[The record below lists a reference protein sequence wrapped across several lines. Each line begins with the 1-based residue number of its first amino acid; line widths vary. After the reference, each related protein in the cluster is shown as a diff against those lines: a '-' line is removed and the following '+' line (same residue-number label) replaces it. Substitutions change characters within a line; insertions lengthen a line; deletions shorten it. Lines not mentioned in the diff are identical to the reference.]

1 MRQLRHNITF
11 LILYFFTLFV
21 LLYGGYVFGFELISL
36 FVVLLISVMVI
47 IDLLT
52 PKTKFWTRNVLW
64 LLAYG
69 FYLVWLLLQTGF
81 AVADSFQSV
90 YRIFTE
96 IFLLSVG
103 LNISRRISEFVDQT
117 QLVLQEVTFAQVKPP
132 KQLVELMVPFE
143 VEINRSLRYERPL
156 SLIVIDVIPKLE
168 IENGTSHLS
177 VLQNEMVEN
186 YFNAR
191 VGHEIQKLTRNTDLV
206 AATEAV
212 GNFFILCPE
221 TTKRSGSFLAERIQ
235 MMVEE
240 RFEAVMHWG
249 IAEIDSGCTSFQN
262 LCSQAELE
270 MQNRTNN
277 PQVRFDSFAA
287 EADFFEDE
295 DELESE
301 EL

>member
-52 PKTKFWTRNVLW
+52 PKNKFWTRNVLW

-81 AVADSFQSV
+81 AVADSLQSV

-96 IFLLSVG
+96 LFLLSVG
-103 LNISRRISEFVDQT
+103 LSISRRISEYIDQT

-132 KQLVELMVPFE
+132 KQLAELMAPFE

-156 SLIVIDVIPKLE
+156 SLIMIDVIPKLE
-168 IENGTSHLS
+168 IESGVSHLS

-191 VGHEIQKLTRNTDLV
+191 VGHEIHKLTRNTDLV

-212 GNFFILCPE
+212 GKFYILCPE
-221 TTKRSGSFLAERIQ
+221 TAKRSGTFLAERIQ

-240 RFEAVMHWG
+240 QFEAVMRWG
-249 IAEIDSGCTSFQN
+249 IAEIDNGCTSFQS
-262 LCSQAELE
+262 LCEQAALDL
-270 MQNRTNN
+270 QNRANN
-277 PQVRFDSFAA
+277 PQVRFDTFTT
-287 EADFFEDE
+287 EADFLDDE
-295 DELESE
+295 DELDSE